1 MLEFAMKGLFL
12 RAERLSFKVLI
23 ILIFLFFRSYGET
36 IIEPKIIEYKGVK
49 EEQIKQINKDI
60 NNLYLKQ
67 KQLEE
72 KINSIVGSKN
82 LPQTDRKVLEY
93 LLTELEAIKQN
104 QESLKQQI
112 SKLNDDVK
120 GFFLM
125 QNLIQLLIFIIFIVF
140 MIILYKYKKDTG
152 RDIEK
157 VKEKVEKLHDI
168 ENTDIIISL
177 TEKAKTDPNAAKILQ
192 TYLKSRGED
201 NEV

>member
-36 IIEPKIIEYKGVK
+36 VIEPKIIEYKGVK

-120 GFFLM
+120 GCFLM